1 LLVLTRKLGEK
12 IQIGDDI
19 SIVIMEVKGKQ
30 VKLGIEAPSNIK
42 VHREEIYQKIQDEN
56 IRASNIEI
64 TDLSEL
70 EKLIDKSNLP
80 GGFLENSDN

>member
-12 IQIGDDI
+12 IQIGDEI
-19 SIVIMEVKGKQ
+19 SIVIMELKGKQ

-70 EKLIDKSNLP
+70 EKLIDKK
-80 GGFLENSDN
+80 

>member
-42 VHREEIYQKIQDEN
+42 VHRQEIYQKIQDEN

-64 TDLSEL
+64 SDLSEL
-70 EKLIDKSNLP
+70 EKLIDKK
-80 GGFLENSDN
+80 